1 MTSRFL
7 IETRHPVRCSAAG
20 RPAFL
25 AAATTGRGARGES
38 RVGKLCTEK
47 TKDEHQVLCLMSNA
61 QAPLSSKMASLKSVS

>member
-1 MTSRFL
+1 MTSQFL

-20 RPAFL
+20 CPAFL

-38 RVGKLCTEK
+38 GVESSVPRK